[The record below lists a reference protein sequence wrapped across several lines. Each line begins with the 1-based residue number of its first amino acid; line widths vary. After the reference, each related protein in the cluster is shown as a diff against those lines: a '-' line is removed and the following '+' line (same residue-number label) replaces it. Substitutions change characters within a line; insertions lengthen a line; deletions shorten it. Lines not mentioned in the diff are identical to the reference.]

1 MGYQF
6 EKMAMQIIC
15 GLIMRTNSTPISN
28 NFPGSIKVYTTNLT
42 HDAQILIW
50 QVPQATVLILL
61 ILRNDVKSQE
71 ITCKETHLYVDI
83 STIHVFTQNSV

>member
-1 MGYQF
+1 MKMGYQF

-28 NFPGSIKVYTTNLT
+28 NFPGSIKICTTNLT

-50 QVPQATVLILL
+50 QVPLATVLILL

-71 ITCKETHLYVDI
+71 ISMQRNALVC
-83 STIHVFTQNSV
+83 